1 MSEKLFSRLFWRP
14 YIFIG
19 ISMILVLLSSMV
31 PYILPHAWL
40 GQHYPGYDFYM
51 FKGMAW
57 TLKLALLIY
66 LYGIVCIF
74 TKNYFPKLSN
84 LCTEEVRAV
93 ITGYKSS
100 WSRGK
105 QLCPVFT
112 YKVGDK
118 EYSEA
123 LNEAK
128 GTKEKSGDVLER
140 GFTLKL
146 PRKIIY
152 NPQNPKEFYLP
163 GCGFPLY
170 FVQHAAF
177 FAAVSELFCECE
189 VDYEQNWFVGFT
201 CPFR

>member
-1 MSEKLFSRLFWRP
+1 
-14 YIFIG
+14 
-19 ISMILVLLSSMV
+19 MILVLLSSMV

-40 GQHYPGYDFYM
+40 GEHYPGYDFYM

-74 TKNYFPKLSN
+74 TKNYFPKLSS

-152 NPQNPKEFYLP
+152 LP
-163 GCGFPLY
+163 GY
-170 FVQHAAF
+170 EYYSRK
-177 FAAVSELFCECE
+177 AAVFRYILFSMLLFLQL
-189 VDYEQNWFVGFT
+189 YLNFFVNV
-201 CPFR
+201 R

>member
-1 MSEKLFSRLFWRP
+1 MV
-14 YIFIG
+14 
-19 ISMILVLLSSMV
+19 LVLLSSMV

-40 GQHYPGYDFYM
+40 GEHYPGYDFYM

-163 GCGFPLY
+163 GCEY
-170 FVQHAAF
+170 YSRK
-177 FAAVSELFCECE
+177 AAVFRYILFSMLLFL
-189 VDYEQNWFVGFT
+189 QLSLNIFVNV
-201 CPFR
+201 R

>member
-1 MSEKLFSRLFWRP
+1 MRSACSSSINILSFVLEGGLISVRKA
-14 YIFIG
+14 IFA
-19 ISMILVLLSSMV
+19 LVLATVSLYRHQHDLS
-31 PYILPHAWL
+31 AA
-40 GQHYPGYDFYM
+40 PGYDFYM

-74 TKNYFPKLSN
+74 TKNYFPKLCS

-140 GFTLKL
+140 GFTLRL
-146 PRKIIY
+146 LRKIIY

-163 GCGFPLY
+163 GCEY
-170 FVQHAAF
+170 YSRK
-177 FAAVSELFCECE
+177 AAVFRYILFSMLLFLQL
-189 VDYEQNWFVGFT
+189 YLNFFVNV
-201 CPFR
+201 R

>member
-1 MSEKLFSRLFWRP
+1 MV
-14 YIFIG
+14 
-19 ISMILVLLSSMV
+19 LVLLSSMV

-40 GQHYPGYDFYM
+40 GEHYPGYDFYM

-74 TKNYFPKLSN
+74 TKNYFPKLSS

-112 YKVGDK
+112 YK
-118 EYSEA
+118 
-123 LNEAK
+123 
-128 GTKEKSGDVLER
+128 
-140 GFTLKL
+140 
-146 PRKIIY
+146 
-152 NPQNPKEFYLP
+152 
-163 GCGFPLY
+163 
-170 FVQHAAF
+170 
-177 FAAVSELFCECE
+177 AVSYTHLTLPT
-189 VDYEQNWFVGFT
+189 N
-201 CPFR
+201 

>member
-1 MSEKLFSRLFWRP
+1 
-14 YIFIG
+14 
-19 ISMILVLLSSMV
+19 MILVLLSSMV

-40 GQHYPGYDFYM
+40 GEHYPGYDFYM

-74 TKNYFPKLSN
+74 TKNYFPKLSS

-128 GTKEKSGDVLER
+128 GTKILR
-140 GFTLKL
+140 
-146 PRKIIY
+146 
-152 NPQNPKEFYLP
+152 N
-163 GCGFPLY
+163 
-170 FVQHAAF
+170 
-177 FAAVSELFCECE
+177 
-189 VDYEQNWFVGFT
+189 FT
-201 CPFR
+201 CRAANIIRVRRRFSVMFCSACCFFCSCI

>member
-1 MSEKLFSRLFWRP
+1 
-14 YIFIG
+14 
-19 ISMILVLLSSMV
+19 MILVLLSSMV

-74 TKNYFPKLSN
+74 TKNYFPKLSS

-105 QLCPVFT
+105 QLCPIFT

-128 GTKEKSGDVLER
+128 GTKEKSGDV
-140 GFTLKL
+140 
-146 PRKIIY
+146 
-152 NPQNPKEFYLP
+152 QNPKEFYLP
-163 GCGFPLY
+163 GCEY
-170 FVQHAAF
+170 YSRK
-177 FAAVSELFCECE
+177 AAVFRYILFSMLLFLQL
-189 VDYEQNWFVGFT
+189 YLNFFVNV
-201 CPFR
+201 R

>member
-1 MSEKLFSRLFWRP
+1 MPALRLLTYCLLFWK
-14 YIFIG
+14 G
-19 ISMILVLLSSMV
+19 VLISVRKAFFALVLATVYFYRHQYEFSAAE
-31 PYILPHAWL
+31 HAWL
-40 GQHYPGYDFYM
+40 GEHYPGYDFYM

-74 TKNYFPKLSN
+74 TKNYFPKLSS
-84 LCTEEVRAV
+84 LCTKEVRAV

-128 GTKEKSGDVLER
+128 GTKEKSGDVII
-140 GFTLKL
+140 
-146 PRKIIY
+146 RKIPRNFICRTA
-152 NPQNPKEFYLP
+152 NIIRVRRRFS
-163 GCGFPLY
+163 
-170 FVQHAAF
+170 VI
-177 FAAVSELFCECE
+177 FCSACSC
-189 VDYEQNWFVGFT
+189 F
-201 CPFR
+201 CSCI